1 MIADMPQSVDLTG
14 LIDVLVADPRFSAAI
29 VFGSVA
35 RGTQRADSDLDLAVV
50 YADAEARDSVEG
62 ELLTVLGRLAF
73 ATGRDVHLLDLERVD
88 ASLRRAVFE
97 SGTVLIDRAR
107 RRLRDLR
114 AATGIEYLDWAY
126 ARSVVDAA
134 HARRLAA
141 RDG

>member
-1 MIADMPQSVDLTG
+1 MIADMPQPVDLTR
-14 LIDVLVADPRFSAAI
+14 LTDVLLADARFSAAI

-50 YADAEARDSVEG
+50 YADDQARGSVER
-62 ELLTVLGRLAF
+62 ELLTVLGRLAL
-73 ATGRDVHLLDLERVD
+73 ATGRDVHLIDLERVD
-88 ASLRRAVFE
+88 VSLRRAVFE
-97 SGTVLIDRAR
+97 GGTVLVDRAR

-114 AATGIEYLDWAY
+114 TATGIEYLDWAY

-141 RDG
+141 HDG

>member
-1 MIADMPQSVDLTG
+1 MIADMPQAVDLTR
-14 LIDVLVADPRFSAAI
+14 LTDVLLADARFSAAI

-50 YADAEARDSVEG
+50 YADDQARDSVER
-62 ELLTVLGRLAF
+62 ELLTVLGHLAL
-73 ATGRDVHLLDLERVD
+73 ATDRDVHLIDLERVD
-88 ASLRRAVFE
+88 VSLRRAVFE
-97 SGTVLIDRAR
+97 GGMVLVDRAR

-114 AATGIEYLDWAY
+114 SATGIEYLDWAY

-141 RDG
+141 HDG